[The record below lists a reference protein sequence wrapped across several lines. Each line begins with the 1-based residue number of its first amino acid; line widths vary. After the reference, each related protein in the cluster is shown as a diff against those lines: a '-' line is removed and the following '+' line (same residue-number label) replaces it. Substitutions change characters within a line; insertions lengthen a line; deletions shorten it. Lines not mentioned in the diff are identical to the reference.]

1 MASADVEGL
10 DRKNN
15 LGELAKSRPE
25 MDVALLERAYDF
37 GCLKLSGIMDLRDK
51 PLMLHNFE
59 VAKILVSVN
68 ADSTT
73 VAAAMVHNV
82 LSHGASKKEIS
93 ESVGGEVAN
102 IVAELDK
109 FMFSYLSGNM
119 EQGTDQTKKI
129 ILAMTKDL
137 RLVLIQLADIVH
149 NMRWFEVIPKE
160 SQKILLEET
169 DQIYAPL
176 AHKLGVQRIKAEL
189 EDLWLKNSKPDVFN
203 RLQKKIK
210 GGERERMRE
219 ITKVKSIL
227 EKKLKEKKIS
237 VTIEGRAKHVY
248 GIYNKMQRKN
258 SSFEEIYDLIA
269 VRVITGSV
277 EECYEILGII
287 HSIWKPLPGE
297 FDDYIAKPKSNLY
310 QSLHTAVIGPGRKPI
325 EIQIRTKEMHQ
336 ISEFGAAGH
345 WLYKGRAKE
354 DKYDRKLTWLRE
366 LLEWRKGS
374 KNNEKDSLKVD
385 FFESDI
391 FTLTPKGEV
400 VELQTGA
407 TALDFAYAVHSDI
420 GNHCQQARVNG
431 KAVALN
437 HELDNGD
444 LVEIITSAKQQ
455 PKTSWL
461 GFVKTSKA
469 KNKIRQ
475 KLHLGVKKPG
485 VKEKHIK
492 AITIKKH
499 DSKVK
504 LAKCCSPV
512 PGDEITGF
520 ITTKR
525 KISVHR
531 ADCEEL
537 EKENIKKGVK
547 VDWGIGVKGDYA
559 VELRV
564 RGEERVGLL
573 SDLLSVF
580 SKNGIFVTSANAKS
594 VKTGYANCKF
604 GLKIKDL
611 KHLEKVVSEL
621 RSVKGILEV
630 SR

>member
-1 MASADVEGL
+1 MASAEIREL
-10 DRKNN
+10 DKKGDLR
-15 LGELAKSRPE
+15 ELAKSSPE
-25 MDVALLERAYDF
+25 LDMVLLERAYDF
-37 GCLKLSGIMDLRDK
+37 GIKKLSGALDLGGR
-51 PLMLHNFE
+51 PLMWHNLE
-59 VAKILVSVN
+59 VAKILISVN
-68 ADSTT
+68 ADSIT
-73 VAAAMVHNV
+73 VAAALIHNV
-82 LSHGASKKEIS
+82 ISHGTSKKEIS
-93 ESVGGEVAN
+93 EAVGGEVAN
-102 IVAELDK
+102 IVTELDK

-119 EQGTDQTKKI
+119 EQGTEQTKKI

-137 RLVLIQLADIVH
+137 RLVLIQLADMVH
-149 NMRWFEVIPKE
+149 NMRCFEVIPKE

-176 AHKLGVQRIKAEL
+176 AHKLGVQQIKSEL
-189 EDLWLKNSKPDVFN
+189 EDLWLKNSNPDVFN
-203 RLQKKIK
+203 SLQKKIK
-210 GGERERMRE
+210 GGERERLRE
-219 ITKVKSIL
+219 IAKAKSIL
-227 EKKLKEKKIS
+227 EKKLKERKIS
-237 VTIEGRAKHVY
+237 VIIEGRAKHVY

-258 SSFEEIYDLIA
+258 SSFEEIYDLSAI
-269 VRVITGSV
+269 RVITDSV
-277 EECYEILGII
+277 EGCYEILGII
-287 HSIWKPLPGE
+287 HSLWKPLPGE

-366 LLEWRKGS
+366 LLEWRKES
-374 KNNEKDSLKVD
+374 KGGEVGSLKVD

-400 VELQTGA
+400 VELPTGA
-407 TALDFAYAVHSDI
+407 TALDFAYAVHSEVGDR
-420 GNHCQQARVNG
+420 CQQAKVNG

-461 GFVKTSKA
+461 GFVNTSKA

-475 KLHLGVKKPG
+475 RLHLSVKKPRIKDKP
-485 VKEKHIK
+485 VK

-499 DSKVK
+499 DRKIK

-531 ADCEEL
+531 TDCEEL
-537 EKENIKKGVK
+537 GKENIRKGVK
-547 VDWGIGVKGDYA
+547 VDWGLGTRGDYA
-559 VELRV
+559 VELKV
-564 RGEERVGLL
+564 RGEDRIGML

-580 SKNGIFVTSANAKS
+580 SRNKINVTSANAKS
-594 VKTGYANCKF
+594 VKTGYINCRF
-604 GLKIKDL
+604 GLKISGL
-611 KHLEKVVSEL
+611 KHLDKVISEL
-621 RSVKGILEV
+621 NSVKGVLEV